1 MAGECVWTS
10 LFPWLHLCAELCIG
24 CLTCLALRI
33 LRAHGGVWCAVPPER
48 CNGVSS
54 VWPCLLLPSCPHNM
68 VTRAGVTILYA
79 LQELHDEQ
87 GRAYYYNGTTGASQ
101 WEKPAD
107 FHG

>member
-1 MAGECVWTS
+1 
-10 LFPWLHLCAELCIG
+10 
-24 CLTCLALRI
+24 
-33 LRAHGGVWCAVPPER
+33 
-48 CNGVSS
+48 
-54 VWPCLLLPSCPHNM
+54 M
-68 VTRAGVTILYA
+68 VTRAGVTILYV